1 MRGKAYAIYSII
13 RKAVLE
19 GVPEPVEGRGFK
31 PKFLVKDYF
40 SIWGIKT
47 ANGAHHP
54 LPITFALQQINSKNL
69 YYGMR
74 LFEPEQL
81 AQILEQRLLLDGL
94 AAETDV
100 PVWSDQVQRL
110 SPSTIGL
117 MQLAF
122 WI

>member
-1 MRGKAYAIYSII
+1 
-13 RKAVLE
+13 
-19 GVPEPVEGRGFK
+19 
-31 PKFLVKDYF
+31 
-40 SIWGIKT
+40 
-47 ANGAHHP
+47 
-54 LPITFALQQINSKNL
+54 
-69 YYGMR
+69 MR

-110 SPSTIGL
+110 SPSTVGL